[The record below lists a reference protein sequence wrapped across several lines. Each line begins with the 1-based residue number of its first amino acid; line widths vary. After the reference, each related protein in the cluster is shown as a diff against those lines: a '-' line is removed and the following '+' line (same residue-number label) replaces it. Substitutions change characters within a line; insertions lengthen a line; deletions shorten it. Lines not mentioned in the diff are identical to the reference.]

1 MHHITSGE
9 FDFKQRSDGVS
20 NHHSHHSLH
29 KRSFRYRSKE
39 ASKLH
44 VTGLCAGNSPVTG
57 KFPAQ
62 MASNAEN
69 VSIWWRY
76 HEESLTKPLE
86 PQVNMPPLWR
96 NLYFAHGY
104 LVDILYTGTRYI
116 IGTSKCPDTNQR
128 SDVLLDSV
136 ANRLFRWM
144 HHSWK
149 SSANHTTTN
158 SLLNYM
164 SNSNDCAFLFDN
176 YIQGTHVT
184 ENTNI
189 LCTLLLRWSRIY
201 IYILLNCGWRTQ
213 IKPYH
218 GLEHNDMKENSAY
231 SVIFMLSFEA

>member
-1 MHHITSGE
+1 MHASYHLRGIR
-9 FDFKQRSDGVS
+9 FKQRSDGVS

-29 KRSFRYRSKE
+29 KRSFRYRSKG

-69 VSIWWRY
+69 VSIWWRH

-86 PQVNMPPLWR
+86 PQVNIPPLWR

-116 IGTSKCPDTNQR
+116 DGTSKCPDTNQR

-136 ANRLFRWM
+136 ANRWY
-144 HHSWK
+144 
-149 SSANHTTTN
+149 SSNA
-158 SLLNYM
+158 SLLKVICESYHHK
-164 SNSNDCAFLFDN
+164 FITQL
-176 YIQGTHVT
+176 HVKF
-184 ENTNI
+184 ER
-189 LCTLLLRWSRIY
+189 LRFFIW
-201 IYILLNCGWRTQ
+201 
-213 IKPYH
+213 
-218 GLEHNDMKENSAY
+218 
-231 SVIFMLSFEA
+231 